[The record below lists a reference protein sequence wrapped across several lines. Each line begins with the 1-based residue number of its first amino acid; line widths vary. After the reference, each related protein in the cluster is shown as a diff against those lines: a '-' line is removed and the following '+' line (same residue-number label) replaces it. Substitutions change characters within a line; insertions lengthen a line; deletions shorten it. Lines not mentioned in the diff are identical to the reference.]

1 MMYTVHMRF
10 TLRLIAYLILHVPTL
25 FSDHS
30 FPDTKQREKLPV
42 WAAILRIPRRD
53 PITLFR
59 IIYTLK
65 MMVLSTMMDFLRSVY
80 LLYKQESY

>member
-42 WAAILRIPRRD
+42 WAAILVI
-53 PITLFR
+53 LVALVAFAG
-59 IIYTLK
+59 
-65 MMVLSTMMDFLRSVY
+65 VLYVFLGAIR
-80 LLYKQESY
+80 